1 MAEVHQSSLDS
12 EKEIEVLRSQI
23 REYCAEVRK

>member
-23 REYCAEVRK
+23 REYCEEVRN